1 MKYNATIF
9 FVLFGFVPMMSDRAR
24 IQTLVID
31 NETGAPLENV
41 KVTSSFHM
49 QTKWHQVNT
58 GPEIHLVTRKTDK
71 NGRCKASGI
80 TDLGQV
86 SSFTQNPPAGYY
98 RPYGGV
104 GCEFTNK
111 NFFGVWQPDNLVV
124 TLRLER
130 IIHPIPL
137 FVKKIGSEWTEEGSE
152 DLFSRGNGV
161 LRFDM
166 KMGDWLPP
174 VGNGKIADVRF
185 TRLPP
190 EDLGLGGDTIIG
202 FRKRFRYAVAVHFPG
217 ADNGLVEVKTR
228 PEAGLKIRR
237 APESGY
243 GSDYVAWLSRGK
255 DYQRQTSY
263 DEKRCFCFRIRTRR
277 NEKGDIIEAYYG
289 KIYGDI
295 RLLMMRQPSVPAAS
309 VRFLYYLN
317 LNNLDRNLEWNRTNL
332 CEDPFYPRRKNMRK
346 WEIDSFN
353 HGLAP

>member
-1 MKYNATIF
+1 M
-9 FVLFGFVPMMSDRAR
+9 GFSDRAKLHV
-24 IQTLVID
+24 LVLD
-31 NETGAPLENV
+31 DKTGKPVENV
-41 KVTSSFHM
+41 EVTATFTM

-58 GPEIHLVTRKTDK
+58 GAPPNIIDCVTDR
-71 NGRCKASGI
+71 NGRCKASAR
-80 TDLGQV
+80 TDVGRAGCYIGK
-86 SSFTQNPPAGYY
+86 PPAGYY
-98 RPYGGV
+98 NPLGG
-104 GCEFTNK
+104 GGYTFTNK

-124 TLRLER
+124 TLRLQRVE
-130 IIHPIPL
+130 HPLPL
-137 FVKKIGSEWTEEGSE
+137 FVKSVGDYTFSSGKE
-152 DLFSRGNGV
+152 DLFTKGTNDV
-161 LRFDM
+161 LEFDM

-202 FRKRFRYAVAVHFPG
+202 FRKRFRNAVAVHFPG

-228 PEAGLKIRR
+228 LDDGLKIRR

-255 DYQRQTSY
+255 DYQPQTSY
-263 DEKRCFCFRIRTRR
+263 EPKRCFCFRIRTRR
-277 NEKGDIIEAYYG
+277 NEKGEIVDAHYG

-295 RLLMMRQPSVPAAS
+295 HIVSKNIPKYIPIVSVQ
-309 VRFLYYLN
+309 FLYYLN
-317 LNNLDRNLEWNRTNL
+317 LNNLDRNLEWNQTNL